1 MDENWK
7 RTERMDWARFRDPNQ
22 KINSVSLGFWCD
34 SYLPPPVS
42 LGFLP
47 GEYWFP
53 TLEYHVQW
61 RRRPR
66 PDTKWLVTR
75 GLTRWILNGRFDN
88 ASEVWDADTGELLAI
103 SQQAQQMSSAAK
115 QTRGAV
121 TSAGAAGKAK
131 I

>member
-1 MDENWK
+1 MSEDWQ
-7 RTERMDWARFRDPNQ
+7 RSERLDWARFRDTDQ
-22 KINSVSLGFWCD
+22 KVTSLNLGFWCD

-42 LGFLP
+42 FGYLP

-53 TLEYHVQW
+53 TMEYLVIW

-66 PDTKWLVTR
+66 PNTNWLITR
-75 GLTRWILNGRFDN
+75 GLTRWIINGRFDN
-88 ASEVWDADTGELLAI
+88 ASEVWDAETGEILAI
-103 SQQAQQMSSAAK
+103 SQQCQQMSAAAK

-121 TSAGAAGKAK
+121 TASGGGKPK